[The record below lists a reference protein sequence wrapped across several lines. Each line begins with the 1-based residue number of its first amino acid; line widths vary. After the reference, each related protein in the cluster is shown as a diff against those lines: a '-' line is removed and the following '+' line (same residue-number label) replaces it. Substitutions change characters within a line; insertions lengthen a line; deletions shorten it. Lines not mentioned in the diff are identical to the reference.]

1 MIVID
6 ILHVQVL
13 SAVESVMQNFV
24 ILAVLCTLAVSAFP
38 APQMTD
44 AQLERILSDRN
55 TMQRHLRCAL
65 QEGPCDPVGRRLRT
79 LAPLV
84 LRGACPQCS
93 PQETRHIRRTLA
105 FIQRNYPWE
114 WAKIISYLLVLCG
127 CVCACVAQAQTQ
139 RPPVSDTALED
150 ALNDKRFIQ
159 RQLKCALGEAP
170 CDPIG
175 KRLKTLAPLVLRGA
189 CPQCSPQETKQIQ
202 RTLSYVQRNYPQQ
215 WAKIV
220 RQYAG

>member
-1 MIVID
+1 MKG
-6 ILHVQVL
+6 LL
-13 SAVESVMQNFV
+13 SGIFLTLIWVSVMA
-24 ILAVLCTLAVSAFP
+24 L
-38 APQMTD
+38 PQMTD
-44 AQLERILSDRN
+44 IQLEKILTDRG
-55 TMQRHLRCAL
+55 TMQRHIKCAL
-65 QEGPCDPVGRRLRT
+65 GEGPCDPVGVRLRT

-84 LRGACPQCS
+84 LRGSCRQCS
-93 PQETRHIRRTLA
+93 MQETRQIRRTLA
-105 FIQRNYPWE
+105 YVQRNYPWE
-114 WAKIISYLLVLCG
+114 WAKILTYTLVLCAMVV
-127 CVCACVAQAQTQ
+127 VCATQSQ
-139 RPPVSDTALED
+139 RPQVSDTALED

-202 RTLSYVQRNYPQQ
+202 RTLSYVQRNFPQQ

-220 RQYAG
+220 RQYSG

>member
-1 MIVID
+1 MKMQTLVACAFVALSCITA
-6 ILHVQVL
+6 L
-13 SAVESVMQNFV
+13 SA
-24 ILAVLCTLAVSAFP
+24 L
-38 APQMTD
+38 QMTD
-44 AQLERILSDRN
+44 VQLERTLADRG
-55 TMQRHLRCAL
+55 TMQRHIRCAL
-65 QEGPCDPVGRRLRT
+65 GEGPCDPVGIRLRT

-93 PQETRHIRRTLA
+93 AQETRQIRRTLA
-105 FIQRNYPWE
+105 FVQRNYPWE
-114 WAKIISYLLVLCG
+114 WAKIVIYILVLCTL
-127 CVCACVAQAQTQ
+127 AATYAAETP
-139 RPPVSDTALED
+139 RPAVSDTALED

-189 CPQCSPQETKQIQ
+189 CPQCSPQETRQIQ
-202 RTLSYVQRNYPQQ
+202 RTLSYVQRNFPQQ

-220 RQYAG
+220 RQYSG

>member
-1 MIVID
+1 M
-6 ILHVQVL
+6 QVTI
-13 SAVESVMQNFV
+13 F
-24 ILAVLCTLAVSAFP
+24 F
-38 APQMTD
+38 
-44 AQLERILSDRN
+44 
-55 TMQRHLRCAL
+55 
-65 QEGPCDPVGRRLRT
+65 
-79 LAPLV
+79 LV
-84 LRGACPQCS
+84 LVAAGCAYAA
-93 PQETRHIRRTLA
+93 ETT
-105 FIQRNYPWE
+105 
-114 WAKIISYLLVLCG
+114 
-127 CVCACVAQAQTQ
+127 

-159 RQLKCALGEAP
+159 RQLKCALGEGP

>member
-1 MIVID
+1 M
-6 ILHVQVL
+6 QVTPVLL
-13 SAVESVMQNFV
+13 SICACALV
-24 ILAVLCTLAVSAFP
+24 AAFP
-38 APQMTD
+38 APELTD
-44 AQLERILSDRN
+44 AQLEQILYN
-55 TMQRHLRCAL
+55 PTTIKMYIRCATN
-65 QEGPCDPVGRRLRT
+65 EGPCDAVGKRMRT

-93 PQETRHIRRTLA
+93 ARETRQIRRTLA

-114 WAKIISYLLVLCG
+114 WAKIMKLSLLVVASVLV
-127 CVCACVAQAQTQ
+127 CVCAQA

-202 RTLSYVQRNYPQQ
+202 RTLSYVQRNFPAE

>member
-1 MIVID
+1 MQLTQALVFCVVIYACAAQNERP
-6 ILHVQVL
+6 QV
-13 SAVESVMQNFV
+13 
-24 ILAVLCTLAVSAFP
+24 T
-38 APQMTD
+38 
-44 AQLERILSDRN
+44 
-55 TMQRHLRCAL
+55 
-65 QEGPCDPVGRRLRT
+65 
-79 LAPLV
+79 
-84 LRGACPQCS
+84 
-93 PQETRHIRRTLA
+93 
-105 FIQRNYPWE
+105 
-114 WAKIISYLLVLCG
+114 
-127 CVCACVAQAQTQ
+127 
-139 RPPVSDTALED
+139 DTALDD

-159 RQLKCALGEAP
+159 RQLKCALGEGP

>member
-1 MIVID
+1 MGW
-6 ILHVQVL
+6 
-13 SAVESVMQNFV
+13 SVV
-24 ILAVLCTLAVSAFP
+24 VA

-44 AQLERILSDRN
+44 AQLDQTLTDRA

-65 QEGPCDPVGRRLRT
+65 QEGPCDPVGKRLRI

-84 LRGACPQCS
+84 LRGTCRQCT
-93 PQETRHIRRTLA
+93 PQETRQIRYTLA
-105 FIQRNYPWE
+105 FVQRNYPWE
-114 WAKIISYLLVLCG
+114 WAKLIRHTLVLLLV
-127 CVCACVAQAQTQ
+127 VAACAYAAEAP
-139 RPPVSDTALED
+139 RPQVTDTALED

>member
-1 MIVID
+1 
-6 ILHVQVL
+6 
-13 SAVESVMQNFV
+13 MQFV
-24 ILAVLCTLAVSAFP
+24 FFGLLAGYLTIALVYGVPPMTDSQLEQTLA
-38 APQMTD
+38 
-44 AQLERILSDRN
+44 DRSI
-55 TMQRHLRCAL
+55 MQRHLKCAL
-65 QEGPCDPVGRRLRT
+65 GEGPCDPVGIRLRT

-93 PQETRHIRRTLA
+93 VQETRQIRRTLA
-105 FIQRNYPWE
+105 FVQRNYPWE
-114 WAKIISYLLVLCG
+114 WAKIIFYVTVTLL
-127 CVCACVAQAQTQ
+127 AIVATCIAQTQ
-139 RPPVSDTALED
+139 TERPQVSDTALED

-189 CPQCSPQETKQIQ
+189 CPQCTPQETKQIQ
-202 RTLSYVQRNYPQQ
+202 RTLSYVQRNFPQQ

-220 RQYAG
+220 RQYSG

>member
-1 MIVID
+1 
-6 ILHVQVL
+6 
-13 SAVESVMQNFV
+13 MQNLL
-24 ILAVLCTLAVSAFP
+24 ILAIVGGMVMSLPVTRA

-44 AQLERILSDRN
+44 AQLERTLGDRI
-55 TMQRHLRCAL
+55 TMQRHLKCAL
-65 QEGPCDPVGRRLRT
+65 GEGPCDPVGRRLRT

-84 LRGACPQCS
+84 LRGSCPQCS
-93 PQETRHIRRTLA
+93 VQETLQIRRTLA
-105 FIQRNYPWE
+105 FVQRNYPWE
-114 WAKIISYLLVLCG
+114 WSRILTQVVVFCAVLYA
-127 CVCACVAQAQTQ
+127 CAAQSDRPQVA
-139 RPPVSDTALED
+139 DTVLDD

-159 RQLKCALGEAP
+159 RQLKCALGEGP

-189 CPQCSPQETKQIQ
+189 CPQCTPQETKQIQ

>member
-1 MIVID
+1 
-6 ILHVQVL
+6 
-13 SAVESVMQNFV
+13 MQNFIV
-24 ILAVLCTLAVSAFP
+24 FCLCICILPLAKS

-44 AQLERILSDRN
+44 AQLEQTLNDKA
-55 TMQRHLRCAL
+55 TMQRHLKCAL
-65 QEGPCDPVGRRLRT
+65 GEGPCDPVGRRLRT

-105 FIQRNYPWE
+105 YVQRNYPWE
-114 WAKIISYLLVLCG
+114 WARIVTYALLV
-127 CVCACVAQAQTQ
+127 CVVVASCVAQQAQ
-139 RPPVSDTALED
+139 RPQVTDTALED

>member
-1 MIVID
+1 M
-6 ILHVQVL
+6 H
-13 SAVESVMQNFV
+13 FTY
-24 ILAVLCTLAVSAFP
+24 LAVMCAV
-38 APQMTD
+38 
-44 AQLERILSDRN
+44 
-55 TMQRHLRCAL
+55 
-65 QEGPCDPVGRRLRT
+65 
-79 LAPLV
+79 
-84 LRGACPQCS
+84 
-93 PQETRHIRRTLA
+93 
-105 FIQRNYPWE
+105 
-114 WAKIISYLLVLCG
+114 
-127 CVCACVAQAQTQ
+127 VCACAGDTATTA
-139 RPPVSDTALED
+139 RPQVSDTVLDD

-215 WAKIV
+215 WTKIV